1 MAHKY
6 ILNTQIYRKTD
17 KQIYLATNGSSFRCG
32 SSNAALTHDR
42 CQPLTT
48 MFEDLWQNAGIRNGM
63 LRGT

>member
-1 MAHKY
+1 MDPLSVVA
-6 ILNTQIYRKTD
+6 
-17 KQIYLATNGSSFRCG
+17 
-32 SSNAALTHDR
+32 SNAALTHDR